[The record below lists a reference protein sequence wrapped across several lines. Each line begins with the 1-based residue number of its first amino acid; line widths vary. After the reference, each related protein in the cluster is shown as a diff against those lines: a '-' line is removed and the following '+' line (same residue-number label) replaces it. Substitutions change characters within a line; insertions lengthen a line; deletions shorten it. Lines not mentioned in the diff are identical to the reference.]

1 MTHARPARCRPT
13 LRPRAGLA
21 ATAVLI
27 AGLAGSG
34 ALALFGDV
42 VEPAQAQSAA
52 SRIDQPTAATM
63 PETAERPNGHVPAA
77 RALKPDTD
85 VMDTGSVG
93 GGKVNPQDHL
103 PDSTRSAR

>member
-1 MTHARPARCRPT
+1 MLHDRSVRRGLT

-21 ATAVLI
+21 ATALLI

-34 ALALFGDV
+34 AAALVGDF
-42 VEPAQAQSAA
+42 VELAQAQSAA

-63 PETAERPNGHVPAA
+63 PEAAERPNGDVPPA
-77 RALKPDTD
+77 RALTPATD

-93 GGKVNPQDHL
+93 GERVNPKDHL
-103 PDSTRSAR
+103 PVSTRSAR

>member
-1 MTHARPARCRPT
+1 MTHARPARRRPT

-21 ATAVLI
+21 ATALLI
-27 AGLAGSG
+27 AGLAGTG
-34 ALALFGDV
+34 AVSLIGDF

-77 RALKPDTD
+77 RALKPSTD

-93 GGKVNPQDHL
+93 GERVNPKDHL
-103 PDSTRSAR
+103 PDSTRTTR